1 LVQAGR
7 GLSLENQLHLLKA
20 LKFNGLDEVV
30 EKAAVH
36 LASSQAQTVA
46 DHGQPDASITS
57 LTDQAIAFQRIASL
71 HQLAGNPALAEKTL
85 RSAFSVLETIRAGLE
100 LQAGSLGRPI
110 HKGAWI
116 EKAVAVLPGEG
127 TSAKQLMGQVG
138 LALHGLD
145 PAERAGVKTG
155 SQGQD
160 PFLQLHEAECQFLL
174 GKKDL
179 SAEIARSAADEFLH
193 QLQESRLYLGG
204 DFTFT
209 TNLPGFI
216 RSLFQLDQVK
226 EAAEVADAALR
237 VDPSNPDLVALA
249 SQVHLANEHLSRS
262 KELAT
267 IAAHLQPDNLDNLRH
282 LALVCERLDDWPL
295 ASRYRKDCLEHPEG
309 GELADQT
316 AYARSALKAGDLL
329 AASQM
334 CEQILADRPDDG
346 TVHGLMGLTRAAQ
359 GRDEEALMH
368 FNRATLVASET
379 AEWWLALAEQHEKM
393 GDGRTALETLRAA
406 VLAAPDSGDIHYRLG
421 ELYLN
426 GGMNSEALPHLKKA
440 AALKSENSAIAFKLA
455 KALHA
460 LGFLSEARQVID
472 QLKDQWAGK
481 PEIAFEYAVVAL
493 AMDDVDAAI
502 PALEIAAQS
511 EDTQTEWLMTY
522 ASLLLNDRIHALR
535 LDEAT
540 RYEHA
545 EALLQKS
552 LEISPDDAWTSILLA
567 EAMNK
572 AGKFQAAYDLYQH
585 LVELPEVVEKG
596 WMWRIQHG
604 YGLAAIGLRQVEA
617 GITMLQEAASARPD
631 SLEVARDLTDA
642 YLSANL
648 EQEAGETAEHALE
661 IAPDDHQNLDW
672 FAGVMMRLGKSN
684 RAAEAL
690 RCAIELSPE
699 QSELRVRFAQLAIEN
714 GNVQDAKDALRKL
727 PELDNASPFVLRQ
740 AAFLHLRVQEPLEA
754 IENLEKAVIVSD
766 PPDAQLLFDLSKVYA
781 ENGRIDD
788 AITTVQK
795 IPEAQQ
801 GVGQQV
807 FYADLLAK
815 QKRYQAAMLVIE
827 RALKSILKSEVDD
840 DGQLAG
846 IYARTSKWSRELGN
860 VASAFEQVEKA
871 LEYEPDDLNLRFLA
885 TNLAAAMLLN
895 DKAGKYALLPFE
907 AVNHQNLEGVGMK
920 LAALSG
926 HLALENNQLED
937 AQSLY
942 DVCAKIDP
950 EDRWVQSLNA
960 RLLVRRGAII

>member
-1 LVQAGR
+1 MA
-7 GLSLENQLHLLKA
+7 
-20 LKFNGLDEVV
+20 
-30 EKAAVH
+30 
-36 LASSQAQTVA
+36 QAQ
-46 DHGQPDASITS
+46 QPPQAASTGRPFSRITS

-160 PFLQLHEAECQFLL
+160 PFLQLHEAECQYLL

-209 TNLPGFI
+209 TDLPGFV

-282 LALVCERLDDWPL
+282 LALVCERSDDWVL
-295 ASRYRKDCLEHPEG
+295 ACRYRKDCLEHPEG

-502 PALEIAAQS
+502 VSPVPFAGRIVQRGIMLEVDRRQPPLRGRQQLAGMLEFGARS
-511 EDTQTEWLMTY
+511 TGEP
-522 ASLLLNDRIHALR
+522 ASLRDVTCDAAGRVGRAARPRGHDR
-535 LDEAT
+535 DERR
-540 RYEHA
+540 RYPA
-545 EALLQKS
+545 RRA
-552 LEISPDDAWTSILLA
+552 AWA
-567 EAMNK
+567 N
-572 AGKFQAAYDLYQH
+572 
-585 LVELPEVVEKG
+585 
-596 WMWRIQHG
+596 
-604 YGLAAIGLRQVEA
+604 
-617 GITMLQEAASARPD
+617 ARPD
-631 SLEVARDLTDA
+631 TAA
-642 YLSANL
+642 MSAVLLGDFTSKGKGILKVEGNHL
-648 EQEAGETAEHALE
+648 IGF
-661 IAPDDHQNLDW
+661 DHL
-672 FAGVMMRLGKSN
+672 
-684 RAAEAL
+684 
-690 RCAIELSPE
+690 
-699 QSELRVRFAQLAIEN
+699 
-714 GNVQDAKDALRKL
+714 
-727 PELDNASPFVLRQ
+727 
-740 AAFLHLRVQEPLEA
+740 
-754 IENLEKAVIVSD
+754 LEK
-766 PPDAQLLFDLSKVYA
+766 P
-781 ENGRIDD
+781 
-788 AITTVQK
+788 
-795 IPEAQQ
+795 
-801 GVGQQV
+801 
-807 FYADLLAK
+807 
-815 QKRYQAAMLVIE
+815 
-827 RALKSILKSEVDD
+827 
-840 DGQLAG
+840 
-846 IYARTSKWSRELGN
+846 
-860 VASAFEQVEKA
+860 
-871 LEYEPDDLNLRFLA
+871 
-885 TNLAAAMLLN
+885 
-895 DKAGKYALLPFE
+895 
-907 AVNHQNLEGVGMK
+907 
-920 LAALSG
+920 
-926 HLALENNQLED
+926 
-937 AQSLY
+937 
-942 DVCAKIDP
+942 
-950 EDRWVQSLNA
+950 
-960 RLLVRRGAII
+960 